1 MKVNSKYFED
11 NLKVNKDNTNIIFL
25 YGTNVG
31 LVELLYKKTLQLL
44 KVDTNDPFNVS
55 KIDGSEFKENPSI
68 LHDSICTLSMFSEKR
83 FIMLDLMY
91 ISITK
96 NVEKIILEAIE
107 KINENNLLL
116 IKCSNLKQNAFLKRF
131 QNMENSILTPCY
143 EENTN
148 DIYIEI
154 SNLFSKHKLNFK
166 EVFIRN
172 LSLRFNSDSLTNKM
186 EIAKLDTF
194 FTNNKNVTEEM
205 IFSLISNDND
215 INFNKIIESCSNG
228 NSDNALSYFENIYEN
243 QGTTIMLIRMFVN
256 HFKFIE
262 KILLVMQSGNNLVHL
277 VDNIRPPIFFK
288 KKEFII
294 FQCKLWNLKTI
305 NIILMRLIDLE
316 LKCKLNNFSEK
327 IFMSQFI
334 LSTSVLAKNRIKT

>member
-11 NLKVNKDNTNIIFL
+11 NLKVNIENTNIIFL
-25 YGTNVG
+25 YGTNAG
-31 LVELLYKKTLQLL
+31 LVELLYKKALKLL
-44 KVDTNDPFNVS
+44 KVNTNDPFNVS
-55 KIDGSEFKENPSI
+55 KIDGSEFKENPTI
-68 LHDSICTLSMFSEKR
+68 LRDNICTLSMFSKKR
-83 FIMLDLMY
+83 FIMLDMMHV
-91 ISITK
+91 SITK
-96 NVEKIILEAIE
+96 NIEKIILEAIE
-107 KINENNLLL
+107 KINENNFLL
-116 IKCSNLKQNAFLKRF
+116 IKGSNLKQNAFLKHF
-131 QNMENSILTPCY
+131 QNMKNSILTPCY

-166 EVFIRN
+166 EVFIKK

-205 IFSLISNDND
+205 IFSLISNNND
-215 INFNKIIESCSNG
+215 INFDKIIESCSNG

-243 QGTTIMLIRMFVN
+243 QSTTIMLIRMFVR
-256 HFKFIE
+256 HFKLVE
-262 KILLVMQSGNNLVHL
+262 KILLVMQSGNNLEHV

-305 NIILMRLIDLE
+305 NILLMRLIDLE